1 MKTYNS
7 TPVVWQISI
16 CHLVNNRTLFRGVI
30 LNKAPFKYD
39 KKINAL
45 RNLVK
50 VIKSYFISVY
60 ANKDISMISHGKT
73 IKATTDTHGSFQI
86 IAEFQHIGAL
96 KIYTEGQNKSLK
108 QLQSYPTT
116 FRETNS
122 AFDVIS
128 DIDDTIIVSYTADL
142 LKRIATLAF
151 KTPHKRKVIEFTQKM
166 FTEFKKQDARIFY
179 VSKSESNLFGMLTA
193 FIELNNLPKGALFL
207 TPYLKLFQLLNPKKE
222 VNFKIDRIRFL
233 IKNTGDKKYVLFGDD
248 SQRDIEIYTAI
259 AIDFPQ
265 RILKIYI
272 RQTKSKILLK
282 QKRMMENLESTG
294 VPINYFRSDDNLH
307 VAQEMTQLKNTIL

>member
-1 MKTYNS
+1 MKTNNRI
-7 TPVVWQISI
+7 PVVWQISI

-39 KKINAL
+39 KKIGAL
-45 RNLVK
+45 RHLVK

-60 ANKDISMISHGKT
+60 ANKDISMISNGKT
-73 IKATTDTHGSFQI
+73 IKTTTDTNGSFQI
-86 IAEFQHIGAL
+86 ITEFQHLGAL
-96 KIYTEGQNKSLK
+96 KIYIEGQKEPLK
-108 QLQSYPTT
+108 QLQSYPTI
-116 FRETNS
+116 FLETNS

-142 LKRIATLAF
+142 FKRIVTLVF

-166 FTEFKKQDARIFY
+166 FAEFKKQDARIFY

-193 FIELNNLPKGALFL
+193 FIEHNNLPKGPLFL
-207 TPYLKLFQLLNPKKE
+207 TPYLKLYQLVNHKKE
-222 VNFKIDRIRFL
+222 VDFKIDRIRFL
-233 IKNTGDKKYVLFGDD
+233 IKNTDNKKYVLFGDD
-248 SQRDIEIYTAI
+248 SQSDIEIYTAI

-265 RILKIYI
+265 RILKVYI

-294 VPINYFRSDDNLH
+294 LPVNYFRSDDTLQ
-307 VAQEMTQLKNTIL
+307 VAYELTHLKNTSL

>member
-1 MKTYNS
+1 MNTYS
-7 TPVVWQISI
+7 IIPVVWQISI
-16 CHLVNNRTLFRGVI
+16 SHLANKRTLFKGVI
-30 LNKAPFKYD
+30 LNSAPFKYD
-39 KKINAL
+39 KKIGPL

-60 ANKDISMISHGKT
+60 ANKEISITSHGET
-73 IKATTDTHGSFQI
+73 INTTTDTHGSFQI
-86 IAEFQHIGAL
+86 IAEFQHNGEV
-96 KIYTEGQNKSLK
+96 KICTQGQNKPLK
-108 QLQSYPTT
+108 YLQSYPTT
-116 FRETNS
+116 FHETNS

-142 LKRIATLAF
+142 FKRVGTLAF
-151 KTPHKRKVIEFTQKM
+151 KTPHKRKVIEFTQKI
-166 FTEFKKQDARIFY
+166 FAEFKKLDARIFY
-179 VSKSESNLFGMLTA
+179 VSKSESNLYGMLTA
-193 FIELNNLPKGALFL
+193 FIELNNLPKGTLFL
-207 TPYLKLFQLLNPKKE
+207 TPYLKLHQLVNPKKD
-222 VNFKIDRIRFL
+222 VNFKIDNIRFL
-233 IKNTGDKKYVLFGDD
+233 IKNTGNKKYVLFGDD